1 MPESYNEKPLWGHW
15 YLKELLGKGGYGA
28 VYRAVREETVSGKP
42 FIYEAAVKHISIPQ
56 DKSELDGAY
65 DNGYVSDEQSAMRF
79 YEEKAEAIIKENQLM
94 YQLKGSRNIVTYEDH
109 LLVPKEDMPGYDL
122 YIRMELLTPLAR
134 HIRDQ
139 KLSQADVIK
148 IGVDICRALEEL
160 LDHNVIHRDVKLSN
174 IFLDGKGNYKLG
186 DFGVARQMEKSQTF
200 MSKKGTSEY
209 MAPEVFKGERA
220 GKTVDLYA
228 LGLVLYRLL
237 NGGRGPFLPE
247 IPHRITPDDLETAQ
261 FRRMAGDP
269 LPPPPAANEALAKIV
284 LRACA
289 FRSEDRFKTPADFLE
304 ALERYQAGKYEPKAE
319 ETADERPA
327 DKKTADQSIS
337 VEQVDDFGTRQIIQ
351 DDGTDAGIPSKV
363 SVYAQVTEESDQ
375 IIEQAQGAIEQDNLE
390 QEKRERL
397 ERERLERVRLERER
411 LERARLEHAQMERA
425 RLEHARLERERT
437 KTRKTIITT
446 VLCVL
451 FWPIGLIVA
460 AWYMFKGAAKGKPVA
475 LFALG
480 TLLPAFVAIV
490 MTLIWLGSDR
500 GRIVSAYIM
509 TAMGRTSV
517 FPVVWLAMCM
527 IATVLRRRIGYL
539 AIGLWV
545 HGITAVIAYF
555 GYYRYMG
562 IDPDISWVAHFY
574 SDLMKMYAGNG
585 TSVEFAGWVMLSWFI
600 VEVVSIIG
608 VACWERRNRAA
619 QVYGDA

>member
-174 IFLDGKGNYKLG
+174 IFVDGKGNYKLG

-289 FRSEDRFKTPADFLE
+289 FRSEDRFKTPAAFRK
-304 ALERYQAGKYEPKAE
+304 ALERYRAGEHPPEDEPVK
-319 ETADERPA
+319 
-327 DKKTADQSIS
+327 DKPVKGEIVA
-337 VEQVDDFGTRQIIQ
+337 VDPEPRTRQIILGG
-351 DDGTDAGIPSKV
+351 DSPDAGIPGTESRGV
-363 SVYAQVTEESDQ
+363 SDA
-375 IIEQAQGAIEQDNLE
+375 
-390 QEKRERL
+390 
-397 ERERLERVRLERER
+397 ERERLAQEEADRQKRAEEDAQAERQRKLAEEQQKEQVRKRIAEEDRKRKLARELRRKQERIEEQAR
-411 LERARLEHAQMERA
+411 RRAE
-425 RLEHARLERERT
+425 
-437 KTRKTIITT
+437 TRKNT
-446 VLCVL
+446 LL
-451 FWPIGLIVA
+451 FL
-460 AWYMFKGAAKGKPVA
+460 
-475 LFALG
+475 LG
-480 TLLPAFVAIV
+480 TLLPVVAAVVITPLIV
-490 MTLIWLGSDR
+490 PRR
-500 GRIVSAYIM
+500 GDDSYYIQSAIDAGH
-509 TAMGRTSV
+509 TFV
-517 FPVVWLAMCM
+517 FPAVWLAMALIPM
-527 IATVLRRRIGYL
+527 LWKRLKYL
-539 AIGLWV
+539 ALGVCV
-545 HGITAVIAYF
+545 HAATAIIAYL
-555 GYYRYMG
+555 GYYSAFSNAMKGLDFVAIFHLHLAKLFAGEYPAG
-562 IDPDISWVAHFY
+562 FSWVTNTWLAVE
-574 SDLMKMYAGNG
+574 MC
-585 TSVEFAGWVMLSWFI
+585 SVAAAVWLRI
-600 VEVVSIIG
+600 R
-608 VACWERRNRAA
+608 ERRKAEME
-619 QVYGDA
+619 VYGDA